1 MVRTLEHRI
10 STVTTESADGTRRL
24 GRAIGEHLE
33 GSEII
38 VLAGPLGA
46 GKTVMVQGM
55 AQGLGI
61 SRSVSSPSFVLEKI
75 YQGSLILH
83 HFDFYRLNREEV
95 IESGLLLDLDPRSV
109 AVIEWAERAGDAV
122 PDWTLKITL
131 EFDAGAMGPGLPD
144 AIEKRIITLESAT
157 ARWGEIVEY
166 AIQKCKEDK

>member
-1 MVRTLEHRI
+1 M
-10 STVTTESADGTRRL
+10 
-24 GRAIGEHLE
+24 
-33 GSEII
+33 
-38 VLAGPLGA
+38 LAGPLGA

-109 AVIEWAERAGDAV
+109 AVIEWAAVSYTHLDVYKRQVIQGIHGLDHEVGALQERIG
-122 PDWTLKITL
+122 
-131 EFDAGAMGPGLPD
+131 
-144 AIEKRIITLESAT
+144 
-157 ARWGEIVEY
+157 
-166 AIQKCKEDK
+166 IQADHKGSLHI